1 MTDDKIILDDCF
13 FLQARLDEEIASNH
27 HVDYESTFSRRVLA
41 LLVELGEFANETRC
55 FKYWSYKDPSAKEI
69 ILDEYAD
76 GLHFLLSL
84 GVMMGV
90 SQYTHHFVV
99 REKDLTE
106 AILKVYQDVVELK
119 ENFDPEHY
127 AKAFADY
134 LNIIPLFDYSSDEVL
149 SAYKAKCKTNHVRQK
164 THY

>member
-1 MTDDKIILDDCF
+1 MTDDKISLDACF
-13 FLQARLDEEIASNH
+13 QLQALLDEEIARNH
-27 HVDYESTFSRRVLA
+27 QVSYEDTFSRRILA

-55 FKYWSYKDPSAKEI
+55 FKYWSYKAPSAKEI

-90 SQYTHHFVV
+90 KQYTHHFHV
-99 REKDLTE
+99 REKDLTL
-106 AILKVYQDVVELK
+106 AILQVYQDVVELK
-119 ENFDPEHY
+119 DNFDPEHY

-134 LNIIPLFDYSSDEVL
+134 LNIIPLFDYSSLEVL
-149 SAYKAKCKTNHVRQK
+149 EAYYKKCKANHVRQE